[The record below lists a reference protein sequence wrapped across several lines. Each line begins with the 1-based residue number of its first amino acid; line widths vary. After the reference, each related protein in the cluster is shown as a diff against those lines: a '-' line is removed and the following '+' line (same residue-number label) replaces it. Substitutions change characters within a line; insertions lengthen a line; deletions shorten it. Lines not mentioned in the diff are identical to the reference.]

1 MRIIRVLFVLTMCVL
16 AKNAV
21 ATEIYVRAD
30 SLLSAGDT
38 LFVSLPG
45 QEDLDF
51 IAMETRCA
59 MPSADIR
66 RHRHVW
72 WSMLWDD
79 VGGECG
85 VTVDFDMGEMLEGVD
100 APAAIVSLWRGGE
113 MLSSAVVSSGFDFSG
128 RWNSVSVEWSAGRM
142 NVYVGDRLLAGCLS
156 VEMPQPRCR
165 RFGVTASDKVHVDE
179 MMAETEPDP
188 YVMLQTEWTAGK
200 IVAEF
205 DRPDGIWP
213 GSLEGQWVYLDRD
226 TNTDKAL
233 PGGEYRL
240 AIVRSGSGYDILY
253 MEGARTCAS
262 EWKCGMLKGRLMP
275 TAFDG
280 HFLLEWYDAEGYP
293 AGREN
298 YATLENP
305 SLLSMS
311 FPLFDSMLRFSRCS
325 RAGSSGRRISH
336 DVIK

>member
-1 MRIIRVLFVLTMCVL
+1 MYKR
-16 AKNAV
+16 
-21 ATEIYVRAD
+21 
-30 SLLSAGDT
+30 
-38 LFVSLPG
+38 
-45 QEDLDF
+45 Q
-51 IAMETRCA
+51 
-59 MPSADIR
+59 
-66 RHRHVW
+66 
-72 WSMLWDD
+72 
-79 VGGECG
+79 
-85 VTVDFDMGEMLEGVD
+85 
-100 APAAIVSLWRGGE
+100 
-113 MLSSAVVSSGFDFSG
+113 
-128 RWNSVSVEWSAGRM
+128 
-142 NVYVGDRLLAGCLS
+142 
-156 VEMPQPRCR
+156 
-165 RFGVTASDKVHVDE
+165 VHVDE

-188 YVMLQTEWTAGK
+188 YVMLQTEWTAEK

-226 TNTDKAL
+226 TDTDKAL

-311 FPLFDSMLRFSRCS
+311 FPLLDSMLRFSRCS

>member
-1 MRIIRVLFVLTMCVL
+1 MCVL

-188 YVMLQTEWTAGK
+188 YVMLQTEWTAEK

-226 TNTDKAL
+226 TDTDKAL

-311 FPLFDSMLRFSRCS
+311 FPLLDSMLRFSRCS